1 MFTITYLLLI
11 AIIVLFSWAGNIYG
25 LSLPDGTLLPNLLS
39 QEGIRWFVRHSIENI
54 SAAPLAEILLIL
66 ILTGALRSSE
76 LWSSLLHR
84 ELRSIQRIRHALLAA
99 LVLFVLCT
107 SVVLTG
113 IVPGGNLLSVTRHIA
128 GGPFATGWLFLL
140 ALVVIIPCILYGYMS
155 GQWHTREELFK
166 GITSELSTC
175 ASYFVT
181 LIVASQLM
189 GIAQYTHLFEL
200 IKAPSIVRDIIEAS
214 IYILPLIALY
224 INKHFTHDTSA
235 TE

>member
-1 MFTITYLLLI
+1 MNSLYLLLI
-11 AIIVLFSWAGNIYG
+11 AIVVLFSWLGSAYA
-25 LSLPDGTLLPNLLS
+25 LPLPDGGILPNLLS
-39 QEGIRWFVRHSIENI
+39 GEGMRWLVRHSVDNI
-54 SAAPLAEILLIL
+54 AAAPLVEVLLVL
-66 ILTGALRSSE
+66 ISAGALHSSG
-76 LWSSLLHR
+76 LFDAMIHR
-84 ELRSIQRIRHALLAA
+84 ERHTVRRDRHALRIA
-99 LVLFVLCT
+99 LVVLVICAC
-107 SVVLTG
+107 VVLVS
-113 IVPGGNLLSVTRHIA
+113 IAPGGNLLGVTGHIA

-155 GQWHTREELFK
+155 GQWHTREELFT